1 MTKFL
6 KRFLVI
12 ISDIIS
18 GGTNK
23 LIAKHLE
30 EIEERTK
37 EFDKTAE
44 DIRNKIKAMKEEM
57 RRDISSAENSIHVLE
72 ERVINMTPKKIQV

>member
-6 KRFLVI
+6 KRFFVI

-23 LIAKHLE
+23 RIAKHLK

-37 EFDKTAE
+37 EFDRTIE
-44 DIRNKIKAMKEEM
+44 DMRNKIKIMKEEM
-57 RRDISSAENSIHVLE
+57 RRDMSSTENSIHVLKE
-72 ERVINMTPKKIQV
+72 KVINMTPEIRA